1 MRIKNYS
8 LPFSLHLGY
17 TLLEMNKGS
26 RKSSALIERPH
37 IIRRLLLACVLLLVI
52 LTLAVVF
59 DVSYGE
65 TNIPLNHVANVISSH
80 IPLLRSVI
88 SHHSSDLDA
97 TIIWQIRVPRS
108 ILALLVGAML
118 AIAGAALQGLLM
130 NPLADPYTVG
140 VSSGAALGAG
150 VATLFGLERII
161 GGYGV
166 PGLAFI
172 FAIGAMF
179 IVYALARSAGRV
191 SVHSFLLAGIVV
203 GSFLWALLSFVLAL
217 AAGDPAEAQGKIIQ
231 WLLGS
236 FNATD
241 PWGVV
246 RIAVPFAIIGLVAL
260 FAFARDLNVFSM
272 GEETAR
278 HLGIETENL
287 KIIIIALTSL
297 ITAGAVAV
305 SGIIGFVGLVVPHIC
320 RKLFG
325 PDHRILIPTSAL
337 AGATLTVLADLA
349 SRAILP
355 PSGLPVGIVTA
366 MLGAPFFLY
375 LLKASQTS

>member
-1 MRIKNYS
+1 M
-8 LPFSLHLGY
+8 
-17 TLLEMNKGS
+17 
-26 RKSSALIERPH
+26 
-37 IIRRLLLACVLLLVI
+37 RRLIAGCAVLLVI
-52 LTLAVVF
+52 LALAIAL

-65 TNIPLNHVANVISSH
+65 TDIPIGRVCAVVASH
-80 IPLLRSVI
+80 MPFVNGVAPSQQ
-88 SHHSSDLDA
+88 DE
-97 TIIWQIRVPRS
+97 TIIWQIRVPRA

-118 AIAGAALQGLLM
+118 AMAGAALQGLLL

-150 VATLFGLERII
+150 IATVAGLDAIYA
-161 GGYGV
+161 GYGV
-166 PGLAFI
+166 PLVAFV
-172 FAIGAMF
+172 FAMGAMF
-179 IVYALARSAGRV
+179 VVYAVARSAGRV
-191 SVHSFLLAGIVV
+191 SIHTFLLAGIVV
-203 GSFLWALLSFVLAL
+203 GSFLWALLSFVLAR

-236 FNATD
+236 FDKAG
-241 PWGVV
+241 PWAYV
-246 RIAVPFAIIGLVAL
+246 RVAAPFALFGLVAL
-260 FAFARDLNVFSM
+260 FSFARDLNLFSM

-287 KIIIIALTSL
+287 KIIIIAVASL
-297 ITAGAVAV
+297 VTAAAVAV

-320 RKLFG
+320 RRILG
-325 PDHRILIPTSAL
+325 PDHRVLIPSSAL
-337 AGATLTVLADLA
+337 GGAALTVLADLA

-375 LLKASQTS
+375 LLRVSKVR

>member
-1 MRIKNYS
+1 MTN
-8 LPFSLHLGY
+8 
-17 TLLEMNKGS
+17 
-26 RKSSALIERPH
+26 ERPH
-37 IIRRLLLACVLLLVI
+37 IIRRLIVGCVVLLFI
-52 LTLAVVF
+52 LTLVVAF

-65 TNIPLNHVANVISSH
+65 TNIPLGRVGAVICSH
-80 IPLLRSVI
+80 IPLPRSMI
-88 SHHSSDLDA
+88 SYQATALDA
-97 TIIWQIRVPRS
+97 TIIWQIRVPRAL
-108 ILALLVGAML
+108 LALLVGAML
-118 AIAGAALQGLLM
+118 AMAGAALQGLLL

-150 VATLFGLERII
+150 VATLMGLAGVA

-166 PGLAFI
+166 PLVAFV
-172 FAIGAMF
+172 FAMGAMF
-179 IVYALARSAGRV
+179 VVYAMARSAGRV
-191 SVHSFLLAGIVV
+191 SVHAFLLAGIVV
-203 GSFLWALLSFVLAL
+203 GSFLWAMLSFVLAL
-217 AAGDPAEAQGKIIQ
+217 AAGDPAEAQGKIVQ

-241 PWGVV
+241 PWGFV
-246 RIAVPFAIIGLVAL
+246 RLAGPFAVFGLVAF
-260 FAFARDLNVFSM
+260 FAFARDLNLFSM

-287 KIIIIALTSL
+287 KIIIL
-297 ITAGAVAV
+297 AVASLVTAAAVSV

-325 PDHRILIPTSAL
+325 PDHRILIPTAAL
-337 AGATLTVLADLA
+337 AGASLTVLADLA

-375 LLKASQTS
+375 LLKSSKA

>member
-1 MRIKNYS
+1 MIARIVAACAVV
-8 LPFSLHLGY
+8 LV
-17 TLLEMNKGS
+17 
-26 RKSSALIERPH
+26 
-37 IIRRLLLACVLLLVI
+37 LLAAA
-52 LTLAVVF
+52 LAA

-65 TNIPLNHVANVISSH
+65 KNVPAASVACVVASH
-80 IPLLRSVI
+80 LPFVSRSVEAGVPEM
-88 SHHSSDLDA
+88 DR
-97 TIIWQIRVPRS
+97 TIIWQIRVPRA
-108 ILALLVGAML
+108 ILALIVGALL
-118 AIAGAALQGLLM
+118 AMAGAALQGLLL

-150 VATLFGLERII
+150 VATILGLGGVA

-166 PGLAFI
+166 PAVAFV
-172 FAIGAMF
+172 FAMGAMF
-179 IVYALARSAGRV
+179 MVYALARSAGRV
-191 SVHSFLLAGIVV
+191 SIHSFLLAGIVV

-217 AAGDPAEAQGKIIQ
+217 AAGDPAEAQGKIIA

-236 FNATD
+236 FDAPD
-241 PWGVV
+241 PWGYV
-246 RIAVPFAIIGLVAL
+246 RLTWPFALFGLIAF

-272 GEETAR
+272 GEESAK

-287 KIIIIALTSL
+287 KLIIIGVASL
-297 ITAGAVAV
+297 VTAAAVAA

-325 PDHRILIPTSAL
+325 PDHRVLIPSSAL

-349 SRAILP
+349 SRAVLP

-375 LLKASQTS
+375 LLRVSRAR

>member
-1 MRIKNYS
+1 MAT
-8 LPFSLHLGY
+8 HL
-17 TLLEMNKGS
+17 L
-26 RKSSALIERPH
+26 
-37 IIRRLLLACVLLLVI
+37 RRLTAGCLALLIVLAF
-52 LTLAVVF
+52 AVAF

-65 TNIPLNHVANVISSH
+65 TGIPLGRVWTVVASHLPFVRAAESSEQ
-80 IPLLRSVI
+80 
-88 SHHSSDLDA
+88 DA
-97 TIIWQIRVPRS
+97 TIIWQIRVPRAL
-108 ILALLVGAML
+108 LALLVGAML
-118 AIAGAALQGLLM
+118 AMVGAALQGLLL

-150 VATLFGLERII
+150 VATLLGLAGVA

-166 PGLAFI
+166 PLVAFV
-172 FAIGAMF
+172 FAMGAMF
-179 IVYALARSAGRV
+179 VVYALARSAGRV

-236 FNATD
+236 FNAID
-241 PWGVV
+241 PWGFV
-246 RIAVPFAIIGLVAL
+246 RVAAPFAAFGLVAL
-260 FAFARDLNVFSM
+260 FAFARDLNLFSM

-287 KIIIIALTSL
+287 KVVIIAVASL
-297 ITAGAVAV
+297 VTAAAVAV

-325 PDHRILIPTSAL
+325 PDHRVLIPTAAL
-337 AGATLTVLADLA
+337 AGASLTVLADLA

-375 LLKASQTS
+375 LLKSTRG

>member
-1 MRIKNYS
+1 MKGIGSATADSGSMRIIS
-8 LPFSLHLGY
+8 RILAGCI
-17 TLLEMNKGS
+17 LLS
-26 RKSSALIERPH
+26 I
-37 IIRRLLLACVLLLVI
+37 I
-52 LTLAVVF
+52 LTAAVAL

-65 TNIPLNHVANVISSH
+65 KKVPLGVVARVVLGHLWAGVPSSV
-80 IPLLRSVI
+80 PE
-88 SHHSSDLDA
+88 LDQ
-97 TIIWQIRVPRS
+97 TIIWQIRVPRA
-108 ILALLVGAML
+108 ILALVVGAML
-118 AIAGAALQGLLM
+118 AMAGVALQGLLL

-150 VATLFGLERII
+150 IAIMLGL
-161 GGYGV
+161 GGLWGGFGV
-166 PGLAFI
+166 PAAAFL
-172 FAIGAMF
+172 FALGAMF
-179 IVYALARSAGRV
+179 IVYTLARSAGMV
-191 SVHSFLLAGIVV
+191 SIHSFLLAGIVV

-217 AAGDPAEAQGKIIQ
+217 TAGNPAEAQGKIIA

-236 FNATD
+236 FNAAD
-241 PWGVV
+241 PWGYV
-246 RIAVPFAIIGLVAL
+246 RTAAPFAAFGLVSL
-260 FAFARDLNVFSM
+260 LAFARDLNLFSM

-287 KIIIIALTSL
+287 KIIIIMIASL
-297 ITAGAVAV
+297 ITAAAVAV

-325 PDHRILIPTSAL
+325 PDHRILIPTAAL
-337 AGATLTVLADLA
+337 AGAALTVFADLA

-375 LLKASQTS
+375 LLRASGSR